1 MPPMSSSLR
10 LLLFLLFWGW
20 PASLTAQTWVT
31 AAVQAPGV
39 EYRLFAS
46 AAVGGNVS
54 YHVWLPPEYTATPD
68 RRFPV
73 LYWLH
78 GSGGGLAGIAPL
90 AGVFDA
96 AVRAGQLPPLIVVF
110 PNGLP
115 DGMWCD
121 AASGLQPVETMLMQ
135 DLIPEVDARYRTLP
149 IARARIV
156 EGFSMGG
163 YGAAR
168 LGIKYRERFAGLSM
182 LGAGPM
188 QLDLINGGNHLVPLD
203 ERIRILNLVY
213 GGSASIFEAQSP
225 WRIAESVAATWP
237 SGVPIRI
244 AIGAQDGSVPP
255 NRAFRD
261 HLVNLGMARR
271 YVEVPGVGHSTIP
284 LIEAMGDG
292 FFSFHREALQFAD
305 RLSADG
311 FEPR

>member
-1 MPPMSSSLR
+1 MPVWLRWLLVAVLYSSNPR
-10 LLLFLLFWGW
+10 I
-20 PASLTAQTWVT
+20 AAQTWVT
-31 AAVQAPGV
+31 PPVQAPGV
-39 EYRLFAS
+39 EYRVLAS

-54 YHVWLPPEYTATPD
+54 YHVWLPPQHATEPE

-73 LYWLH
+73 LVWLH

-96 AVRAGQLPPLIVVF
+96 AVRNGQLPPLIVVF

-121 AASGLQPVETMLMQ
+121 AASGLQPVESMLMQ
-135 DLIPEVDARYRTLP
+135 DLIPDVDARYRTLP
-149 IARARIV
+149 VARARIV

-168 LGIKYRERFAGLSM
+168 LGLKYRERFAGFSM

-188 QLDLINGGNHLVPLD
+188 QLDFLAEGSNLVPLA

-213 GGSASIFEAQSP
+213 GGDPAIFEAQSP
-225 WRIAESVAATWP
+225 WRIAEDLAPTWP
-237 SGVPIRI
+237 TGVPIRI
-244 AIGAQDGSVPP
+244 AIGAQDPTIP
-255 NRAFRD
+255 ANRAFRD
-261 HLVNLGMARR
+261 HLVSLGIARR
-271 YVEVPGVGHSTIP
+271 YTEVPGVGHSAIP
-284 LIEAMGDG
+284 LIEAMGDAY
-292 FFSFHREALQFAD
+292 FSFHREALQFAD
-305 RLSADG
+305 RLHADG

>member
-1 MPPMSSSLR
+1 MPTW
-10 LLLFLLFWGW
+10 LLVFLILCCSCGV
-20 PASLTAQTWVT
+20 SAQTWVT
-31 AAVQAPGV
+31 PPVQAPGV
-39 EYRLFAS
+39 EYRVLAS
-46 AAVGGNVS
+46 PAVGGNVS
-54 YHVWLPPEYTATPD
+54 YHVWLPPQYASEPD

-73 LYWLH
+73 LVWLH

-90 AGVFDA
+90 AAVFDA

-121 AASGLQPVETMLMQ
+121 AASGLQPVESMLMQ
-135 DLIPEVDARYRTLP
+135 DLIPDVDARYRTLP
-149 IARARIV
+149 VARARIV

-168 LGIKYRERFAGLSM
+168 LGLKYRERFAGFSM

-188 QLDLINGGNHLVPLD
+188 QLDFLAEGSNLVPLA

-213 GGSASIFEAQSP
+213 GGSTAIFEAQSP
-225 WRIAESVAATWP
+225 WRIAEGLAPTWP
-237 SGVPIRI
+237 TGVPIRI
-244 AIGAQDGSVPP
+244 AIGAQDPTVPA

-261 HLVNLGMARR
+261 HLVSLGIARR
-271 YVEVPGVGHSTIP
+271 YTEVPGVGHSTIP
-284 LIEAMGDG
+284 LIEAMGDAY
-292 FFSFHREALQFAD
+292 FSFHREALQFAD
-305 RLSADG
+305 RLHADG

>member
-1 MPPMSSSLR
+1 MTEVLR
-10 LLLFLLFWGW
+10 WFCLLCVCGLSPLL
-20 PASLTAQTWVT
+20 AAQTWVT
-31 AAVQAPGV
+31 PAVQAPGV
-39 EYRLFAS
+39 EYRVFAS

-54 YHVWLPPEYTATPD
+54 YHVWLPPQYASDPE

-73 LYWLH
+73 LIWLH

-96 AVRAGQLPPLIVVF
+96 AVRNGQLPPLIVVF

-121 AASGLQPVETMLMQ
+121 AASGLQPVESMLMN
-135 DLIPEVDARYRTLP
+135 DLIPEIDGRYRTLP
-149 IARARIV
+149 GPQARIV

-168 LGIKYRERFAGLSM
+168 LGFKYRERFAGFSL

-188 QLDLINGGNHLVPLD
+188 QLDFLAEGNNLVPLA

-213 GGSASIFEAQSP
+213 GGSTAIFEAQSP
-225 WRIAESVAATWP
+225 WRIAEGLASSWP
-237 SGVPIRI
+237 AGVPIRI
-244 AIGAQDGSVPP
+244 AIGAQDPTVPA

-261 HLVNLGMARR
+261 HLVSLGIARR
-271 YVEVPGVGHSTIP
+271 YTEVPGVGHSTIP
-284 LIEAMGDG
+284 LIDGLGDA
-292 FFSFHREALQFAD
+292 FFAFHREALQYAD
-305 RLSADG
+305 RLHADG
-311 FEPR
+311 FESR